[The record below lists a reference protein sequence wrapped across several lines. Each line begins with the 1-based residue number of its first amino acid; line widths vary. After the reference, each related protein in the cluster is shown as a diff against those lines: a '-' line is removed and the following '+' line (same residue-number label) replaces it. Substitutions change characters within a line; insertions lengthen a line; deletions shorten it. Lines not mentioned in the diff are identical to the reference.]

1 MCTLNLCAL
10 TCVCVCVLSW
20 LELHHTVS
28 DWSMITIDTLMMDM
42 NKSDCDEI
50 RLLQGYL
57 SPTFITCVYV
67 CKCVSEYWTGHS
79 ENRMRIE

>member
-1 MCTLNLCAL
+1 VCL
-10 TCVCVCVLSW
+10 CVCVLVV

-50 RLLQGYL
+50 RLLQSHL

-67 CKCVSEYWTGHS
+67 CVSE
-79 ENRMRIE
+79 